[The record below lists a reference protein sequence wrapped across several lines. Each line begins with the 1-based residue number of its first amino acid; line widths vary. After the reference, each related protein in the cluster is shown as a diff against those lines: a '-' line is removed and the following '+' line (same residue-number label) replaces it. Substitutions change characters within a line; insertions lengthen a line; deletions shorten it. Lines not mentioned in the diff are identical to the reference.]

1 MGDRGGTL
9 TDAHHH
15 LLAEWDW
22 QRDRLPEDVRQ
33 LVIDDERQRDDMCW
47 NVFRVR
53 STIKS
58 AIIVG

>member
-33 LVIDDERQRDDMCW
+33 LVIDDERQRDDICW
-47 NVFRVR
+47 NVFRE
-53 STIKS
+53 
-58 AIIVG
+58 